1 MAPEDDSDDDDSDF
15 ESLDFEDEDDSDSD
29 ISVLGIRKTPRKR
42 ASRVNARY
50 VDNPE
55 AVEQMQ
61 FAATAEAP
69 IYDFMSGVASTSAG
83 SSGLNISRH
92 TGLTAPTETYYVD
105 SDVVPDSEPEGDLL
119 EPLVQ
124 RWIALAAK
132 GKGKNKGQ
140 WQAEY
145 NADNIQDA
153 YSRREARRLSRL
165 EKQDMRTLEYQLGRR
180 LTHVGLV
187 GIFCCPFY
195 FLT

>member
-1 MAPEDDSDDDDSDF
+1 MALEDDSDDDDSDF
-15 ESLDFEDEDDSDSD
+15 EALDFEDEDDSD
-29 ISVLGIRKTPRKR
+29 ISVIDIRKTPRKR
-42 ASRVNARY
+42 TSRVNARY
-50 VDNPE
+50 VDNSD
-55 AVEQMQ
+55 AVDQMQ

-69 IYDFMSGVASTSAG
+69 ICDFMSGVASTSAG
-83 SSGLNISRH
+83 SSGLNISGH
-92 TGLTAPTETYYVD
+92 TGLTAPTETYYVG

-124 RWIALAAK
+124 KWIALA
-132 GKGKNKGQ
+132 GVKGKNKGQ

-145 NADNIQDA
+145 NADDIHDT
-153 YSRREARRLSRL
+153 YSARREARRLSRL

-187 GIFCCPFY
+187 GIFCCAFN